1 MNPITRPRPQNKT
14 YPLPLPGLC
23 SCLMFLSPS
32 CQILLILPITSSM
45 KHLLISG
52 EELSSPISTPTPHW
66 RMRLSASDFV
76 LLLQLAVCAP
86 ASPSSDLRACS
97 PRQPPLHP
105 WCSGPKPVDV
115 HAKGQM
121 EGSGRVFGVVVLRVL
136 DGQNLARS
144 SPTWRRW
151 PCHSQKGTQNATQV
165 LISTFDV
172 QGQST
177 CLLHGEPG

>member
-14 YPLPLPGLC
+14 CPLPLPGLC

-52 EELSSPISTPTPHW
+52 EELSSPISTPTPHR

-86 ASPSSDLRACS
+86 ASPSSDLRARS